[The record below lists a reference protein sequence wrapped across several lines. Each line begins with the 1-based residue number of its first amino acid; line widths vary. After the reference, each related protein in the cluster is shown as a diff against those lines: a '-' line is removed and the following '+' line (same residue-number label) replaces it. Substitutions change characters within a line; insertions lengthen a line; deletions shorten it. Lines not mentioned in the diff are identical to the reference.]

1 MRILQVLCQ
10 SVVWTFALLGI
21 VQPSFSAPDAAIH
34 VEPLS
39 EEQAVEYQLD
49 ASFYKKGT
57 QVQNILIAS
66 SDRVSDYAHLET
78 AYLFDRIMKE
88 IAPQVAQRIR
98 DRKVLCLLIGHAE
111 LTSELPQFA
120 SDKTGEALDFYNWRN
135 RGSVG
140 TENGRL
146 TVIFAEEDVLEY
158 EGGMRLESIL
168 VHEFGHVIQ
177 KAGFDEE
184 LQGRLVET
192 FKRAKAK
199 GLWNDGYA
207 AQRFRRV
214 KSEKPVSLFDAL
226 VLAFPDESPELIRK
240 CLDGGDILVNGSP
253 THAKVRVTQADKV
266 LIVFGG
272 EKQCYAATNFSEY
285 WAEGVQYW
293 YHATDRIMDHD
304 HNLICTR
311 EQLRPYDPD
320 LAELCKEVLGDS
332 DWRFVSPRTRA
343 GEGHLKGFDP
353 AASPKVVKPDNIE
366 QADLDY
372 YDKYWKTFWQ
382 RLRDK
387 YAVNAR
393 G

>member
-1 MRILQVLCQ
+1 VRILQVLCQ
-10 SVVWTFALLGI
+10 SVVCTFALLGI
-21 VQPSFSAPDAAIH
+21 VHASFSAPDAAFQ

-49 ASFYKKGT
+49 ASFYKKCT
-57 QVQNILIAS
+57 QVQDILIAS

-88 IAPQVAQRIR
+88 IAPQVARRIR

-111 LTSELPQFA
+111 RLSDLPEFA
-120 SDKTGEALDFYNWRN
+120 TDKTGEALDFYNWRN
-135 RGSVG
+135 RGTVG
-140 TENGRL
+140 TTNGRL
-146 TVIFAEEDVLEY
+146 TVVFPEEDVLEY
-158 EGGMRLESIL
+158 EGGMQLESIL

-177 KAGFDEE
+177 KAGFDKE

-192 FKRAKAK
+192 FRRAKAA
-199 GLWNDGYA
+199 GLWNDGFA

-214 KSEKPVSLFDAL
+214 KSEKPVSLFKAL
-226 VLAFPDESPELIRK
+226 VKSFPDESPELIRK

-253 THAKVRVTQADKV
+253 THAKVRVTKADKV

-272 EKQCYAATNFSEY
+272 EKECYAAKNSSEY

-293 YHATDRIMDHD
+293 FDTNRIMDHD
-304 HNLICTR
+304 HNLVHTR
-311 EQLRPYDPD
+311 VQLKAYDPD

-332 DWRFVSPRTRA
+332 DWRFVSPRCRA

-353 AASPKVVKPDNIE
+353 ATAPKVVKPDNIE

-372 YDKYWKTFWQ
+372 YDKYWKKFWQ

-387 YAVNAR
+387 YAEKAES
-393 G
+393 